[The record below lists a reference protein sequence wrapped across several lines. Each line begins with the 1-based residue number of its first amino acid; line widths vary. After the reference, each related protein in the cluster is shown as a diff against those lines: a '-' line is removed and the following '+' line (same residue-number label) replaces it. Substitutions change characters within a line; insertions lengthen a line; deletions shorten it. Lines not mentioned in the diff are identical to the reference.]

1 MCGSYYEKIDSEVRC
16 IDDEL
21 PFEVPENWSWCR
33 LSNACIINPKNNID
47 YDLPV
52 SFVPMTLI
60 KDGYTNQFAEEQR
73 KWKEVKRGFTHFA
86 DNDVGFAKITPCFEN
101 RKSVVFRN
109 LCNGY
114 GAGTTE
120 LYILRALP
128 NTLLPEQL
136 LFIVKSE
143 MFISGGKQSFSG
155 AVGQQRVDKEY
166 VCNFLC
172 PVPPFSE
179 QIEIADSVQR
189 YIDILDKIEK
199 SLS

>member
-1 MCGSYYEKIDSEVRC
+1 MHCIDS
-16 IDDEL
+16 EL

-47 YDLPV
+47 DDLPV
-52 SFVPMTLI
+52 SFVPMALI
-60 KDGYTNQFAEEQR
+60 KDGYANQFAEEQC
-73 KWKEVKRGFTHFA
+73 KWKEVKKGFTHFA

-109 LCNGY
+109 LCNGC

-128 NTLLPEQL
+128 NTLLPEYL
-136 LFIVKSE
+136 LYIVKTELFIA
-143 MFISGGKQSFSG
+143 GGKQTFSG

-166 VCNFLC
+166 VNNYLC
-172 PVPPFSE
+172 PVPPLSE
-179 QIEIADSVQR
+179 QIKITNALQEH
-189 YIDILDKIEK
+189 IDILDKIGK